1 MSPEPSAHR
10 LPMFPLGSVT
20 FPGQLLPLQ
29 VFEARYR
36 ELVRDCLLDDRRFGT
51 VLIERG
57 SEVGGGDLRC
67 DIGTFVTIAEAE
79 PVGEDRWRLN
89 GVGTGR
95 LRVVEWLADDPY
107 PCAMVT
113 AFVDAPADEESDRL
127 LAAASAAV
135 SAWCDRA
142 RSLGLGV
149 VDPWPEIP
157 AEPDRAVDLLTLLSP
172 LGPMDR
178 QRVLSGAGPT
188 ERLTALLDGMDGQIE
203 VLDARFGPG

>member
-1 MSPEPSAHR
+1 MNPGSSTYR

-29 VFEARYR
+29 VFEERYR
-36 ELVRDCLLDDRRFGT
+36 ELVRDCLLGDRRFGT

-57 SEVGGGDLRC
+57 SEVGGGDLRS
-67 DIGTFVTIAEAE
+67 DIGTSVTIAEAE
-79 PVGEDRWRLN
+79 PIGEDRWRLI

-95 LRVVEWLADDPY
+95 LRVVEWLPDDPY

-113 AFVDAPADEESDRL
+113 AFVDAPADDETDRL
-127 LAAASAAV
+127 LAAASEAV
-135 SAWCDRA
+135 SAWSDRA
-142 RSLGLGV
+142 RSLGLDV
-149 VDPWPEIP
+149 IDPWPEIP

-172 LGPMDR
+172 LGAMDR
-178 QRVLSGAGPT
+178 QRVLAGAGPA

-203 VLDARFGPG
+203 VLHARFGPG

>member
-29 VFEARYR
+29 VFEDRYR

-67 DIGTFVTIAEAE
+67 DVGTFVTIAEAE
-79 PVGEDRWRLN
+79 PVGEDRWRLI

-107 PCAMVT
+107 PCAMVMT
-113 AFVDAPADEESDRL
+113 FVDAPADEDSDRL

-149 VDPWPEIP
+149 IDAWPEIP